1 MQSWGKA
8 GNVSNIDY
16 CEECRTYG
24 DDYRYDRD
32 GDLVSVCYDCPMNPD
47 SDAWM
52 RRTDDEAF

>member
-1 MQSWGKA
+1 M
-8 GNVSNIDY
+8 SNIDY